1 MDCPGLYAC
10 VSAGC
15 SQHCVEDEYHIW
27 YLTAT
32 HMSLYVIGI
41 ALCLTRVATGTPD
54 WSMGS
59 LMLGAGWVNL

>member
-1 MDCPGLYAC
+1 
-10 VSAGC
+10 
-15 SQHCVEDEYHIW
+15 
-27 YLTAT
+27 
-32 HMSLYVIGI
+32 MSLYVIGI